1 MHIAFLGVGLMG
13 APMVEN
19 LLGAGYSLTLWN
31 RTRSKAEAFAERAH
45 IADGPAQ
52 AVKKADVVILMLENG
67 PVVDDIL
74 MRQGVADAVPP
85 GALVIDMGSIPPSL
99 ARKHA
104 SYLRARDVAHLD
116 APVSGGTVGAAQA
129 TLSIMVGGERSQ
141 YDRAQPV
148 FGALGKTTYIGPHGA
163 GQLAKLANQA
173 IVGITIGA
181 VAEALMLA
189 AKGGADPVAVREALL
204 GGFAS
209 SRILDL
215 HGRRMLERNFQPG
228 ATARVQHKDLTMIL
242 DEAKAE
248 GLTLPLTEQVFEE
261 YQALMEAGHENVDH
275 SGLLLHIEALN
286 QVRLDGEHKDA

>member
-31 RTRSKAEAFAERAH
+31 RTRAKAEAFAERAH
-45 IADGPAQ
+45 IADEPAQ
-52 AVKKADVVILMLENG
+52 AVAKADVVILMLENG

-104 SYLRARDVAHLD
+104 GYLQAREVAHLD

-141 YDRAQPV
+141 YDKAQPI

-181 VAEALMLA
+181 VGEALMLA

-215 HGRRMLERNFQPG
+215 HGRRMLERDFQPG

-261 YQALMEAGHENVDH
+261 YQALLEAGHENVDH

-286 QVRLDGEHKDA
+286 QIRLDGEHKDA

>member
-1 MHIAFLGVGLMG
+1 MHIAFLGLGLMG

-19 LLGAGYSLTLWN
+19 LLDAGYSLTLWN
-31 RTRSKAEAFAERAH
+31 RTRSKAEAFIGRAH
-45 IADGPAQ
+45 IADEPAQ
-52 AVKKADVVILMLENG
+52 AVEKADVVILMLENG

-74 MRQGVADAVPP
+74 MRQGVADAVAA
-85 GALVIDMGSIPPSL
+85 GALLIDMGSVPPSL
-99 ARKHA
+99 PRKHA
-104 SYLRARDVAHLD
+104 AYLKTRGVAHLD

-129 TLSIMVGGERSQ
+129 TLSIMVGGERRQ
-141 YDRAQPV
+141 YDKAQPV
-148 FGALGKTTYIGPHGA
+148 FRALGKATYIGPHGA

-215 HGRRMLERNFQPG
+215 HGRRMLERDFQPG

-242 DEAKAE
+242 DEARAE
-248 GLTLPLTEQVFEE
+248 GLTLPLTGQVFEE
-261 YQALMEAGHENVDH
+261 YQALLEAGYENVDH
-275 SGLLLHIEALN
+275 SGLLLHLEALN
-286 QVRLDGEHKDA
+286 QVRLDGRRKDA

>member
-19 LLGAGYSLTLWN
+19 LLSAGYSLTLWN
-31 RTRSKAEAFAERAH
+31 RTRSKVEAFAERAQ
-45 IADGPAQ
+45 IADEPAQ
-52 AVKKADVVILMLENG
+52 AVEKADVVILMLENG

-74 MRQGVADAVPP
+74 MRQGVADAVSP

-104 SYLRARDVAHLD
+104 SYLQARGVAHLD

-129 TLSIMVGGERSQ
+129 ALSIMVGGERSQ
-141 YDRAQPV
+141 YDKAQPV
-148 FGALGKTTYIGPHGA
+148 FGALGETTYIGPHGA

-189 AKGGADPVAVREALL
+189 AKGGADPVAVRKALL

-215 HGRRMLERNFQPG
+215 HGRRMLERDFQPG

-248 GLTLPLTEQVFEE
+248 GITLPLTEQVFEE
-261 YQALMEAGHENVDH
+261 YQALLEAGHENVDH

-286 QVRLDGEHKDA
+286 QIRLDGENKDA